1 MNVALLLGVAVL
13 LLLLLGGVVGIIVAA
28 SRRGQGQ
35 QPRAQYVPPGAAPPP
50 GGAPLPMPP
59 PPAGGP
65 ADARTYE
72 LLEELQAIGR
82 AQGYLSLQGKDPRTR
97 EIGAELH
104 GMNGKQ
110 KMLDAHAVVLTQL
123 GQLRAREL
131 EAAWDG
137 IGSWRG

>member
-1 MNVALLLGVAVL
+1 MNGLLVLGLGVL
-13 LLLLLGGVVGIIVAA
+13 LLALLGGVVGVIVASA
-28 SRRGQGQ
+28 RRGQGRR
-35 QPRAQYVPPGAAPPP
+35 PRAPYVPPGAPPGAPPSA
-50 GGAPLPMPP
+50 GGAV
-59 PPAGGP
+59 
-65 ADARTYE
+65 DARTYQ

-110 KMLDAHAVVLTQL
+110 KMLDAHAVVLTRL

-137 IGSWRG
+137 IGTWRG